1 MNTNTTKNRRALSRA
16 VAIVLLVATF
26 GVSSLIAT
34 TYISVEPIPT
44 ADVVGAEALE
54 IILSAGYTNLER
66 WSNRLLN
73 DCGLVQDVID
83 ALRAAGAITTVR
95 SGNTRVRVAAGG
107 FEGQTNP
114 AFVFTVRD
122 SGRRAVSAAD
132 VDVLDNALGYVLNQG
147 GTAHF
152 SPDHPNAYDFAL
164 DYAVVTFDGTLLG
177 LEAKAF
183 FEHLGSIDAAL
194 FSGPLAGFTQI
205 DFAGSPTNNSMLF
218 LQPATSKH
226 RFITGLSAAA
236 ATSLGAK
243 YVTLKPNGQPT
254 TDRAGVGFP
263 GNDWLAFPGGDQYL
277 AKLGNPS
284 AQLLAALASLRQQ
297 HLQAVAQLVAVIE
310 AGTVEA
316 YLGNQFTC
324 PAF

>member
-1 MNTNTTKNRRALSRA
+1 MNTKTRKHRRAVSRA

-54 IILSAGYTNLER
+54 TILSAGYTNLER

-95 SGNTRVRVAAGG
+95 GGNTRVRVAAGG

-122 SGRRAVSAAD
+122 SGQRAVSAAD
-132 VDVLDNALGYVLNQG
+132 VDVLDNALGYVLTQG

-152 SPDHPNAYDFAL
+152 RPDDQNAYDFAL
-164 DYAVVTFDGTLLG
+164 D
-177 LEAKAF
+177 
-183 FEHLGSIDAAL
+183 
-194 FSGPLAGFTQI
+194 
-205 DFAGSPTNNSMLF
+205 
-218 LQPATSKH
+218 
-226 RFITGLSAAA
+226 
-236 ATSLGAK
+236 
-243 YVTLKPNGQPT
+243 
-254 TDRAGVGFP
+254 
-263 GNDWLAFPGGDQYL
+263 
-277 AKLGNPS
+277 
-284 AQLLAALASLRQQ
+284 
-297 HLQAVAQLVAVIE
+297 
-310 AGTVEA
+310 
-316 YLGNQFTC
+316 
-324 PAF
+324 